1 MSEPDLILLRHRA
14 SEAVEL
20 LLALLD
26 AIDAD
31 ADCEITAT
39 ETRGAGFIPTAALTD
54 DDEDGH
60 DAEALEAVDYPISV
74 GAGA

>member
-26 AIDAD
+26 AINGDPD
-31 ADCEITAT
+31 FEMTAT
-39 ETRGAGFIPTAALTD
+39 ETLGRGFPSDLSTD
-54 DDEDGH
+54 DC
-60 DAEALEAVDYPISV
+60 EAA
-74 GAGA
+74 